1 MKIEGKFTIWQSF
14 EIPDEASTNF
24 LAFIESNPQ
33 ADFDQIYDW
42 AHKQGFD
49 PECETLEETAE
60 ALSREQN
67 EDAPTVE
74 AYMYNE
80 PFLWT
85 N

>member
-14 EIPDEASTNF
+14 EIPDEASTKF

-33 ADFDQIYDW
+33 ADFNQIYDW
-42 AHKQGFD
+42 AHEQGFD
-49 PECETLEETAE
+49 PECETSEGTEE

-67 EDAPTVE
+67 GGAPTIE
-74 AYMYNE
+74 AYVDNE